1 MSEADKDG
9 VSVATDTAE
18 TVAAVAEPP
27 AALSVGQRLR
37 AAREAAGLSVA
48 DVARSLK
55 FGVRQVE
62 LLEADD
68 YAALPGNTVV
78 RGFTRGYARLLKLDA
93 DELVH
98 LLDAQTPV
106 APADVRPPDNMGE
119 ANDARAERKPAPLL
133 SAAIVIAL
141 AAALLALWHFFVPES
156 KAPEAR
162 KAVAVAPPAPVLPA
176 PGAAPASAGV
186 APVPAA
192 EPVVAAGGGAVAE
205 SAAPVLSFAFEDRS
219 WVEVTDASRQK
230 LHSGENPPGSRLTL
244 TGRPPFDIVIGNATK
259 VTLTYEGRSVDLAP
273 HTRADVARFR
283 LE

>member
-1 MSEADKDG
+1 MSEADKND
-9 VSVATDTAE
+9 VSAATGADDTAA
-18 TVAAVAEPP
+18 VIAAPT
-27 AALSVGQRLR
+27 VGQRLR

-98 LLDAQTPV
+98 MLDAQTPV

-119 ANDARAERKPAPLL
+119 ASDVRAERKTAPLL
-133 SAAIVIAL
+133 SATIVVAL
-141 AAALLALWHFFVPES
+141 AAALLALWHFFGPES
-156 KAPEAR
+156 RMPEPKKASVVE
-162 KAVAVAPPAPVLPA
+162 PPAPAALAPA
-176 PGAAPASAGV
+176 PPGPEGPPASVGGAS
-186 APVPAA
+186 APVAV
-192 EPVVAAGGGAVAE
+192 EAGPAVAE
-205 SAAPVLSFAFEDRS
+205 SATPVLSFVFEGRS
-219 WVEVTDASRQK
+219 WVEVTDASRQR
-230 LHSGENPPGSRLTL
+230 LHSGENPPGSNLTL
-244 TGRPPFDIVIGNATK
+244 TGRPPFDIVIGNAPK
-259 VTLTYEGRSVDLAP
+259 VRLTYGERTIDLAP